1 MEKNNSIFFGDLQ
14 PLQKKKKLIP
24 PPRDIVPVKPPE
36 KKKEEEKEKRTVKSL
51 HEYAVEK
58 EKLLEIPTKNHE
70 QLPSM
75 KDVLSYISRLPTR
88 PFWFKASQENIIN
101 STALKKVPMMDVLT
115 RGYIKPFL
123 KSGPYPCRNIQC
135 ESERMGGFRLRI
147 LQMPGKN
154 DGVWCFLC
162 HLFESNKLYFESLN
176 RHEQHEFERKFKDM
190 VDTDDL
196 LPTLEN
202 AKALL
207 KSGNKKLPKD
217 FKAFVE
223 RWEKETNCNYQIHY
237 FMVQVDVPGE
247 YRLDRTLDNEK
258 DVRGLYGP
266 FPIYNVDNYRKVNN
280 NEWIESDAMV
290 FRPTQTM
297 SSNPIESCC
306 TTKKDKANSFFQIVN
321 KHDSQKLYLESQ
333 Q

>member
-1 MEKNNSIFFGDLQ
+1 MEEEKKNFILNFEGFE
-14 PLQKKKKLIP
+14 PLKKKKKKKNVI
-24 PPRDIVPVKPPE
+24 RDIEPPVKKTKIVE
-36 KKKEEEKEKRTVKSL
+36 GQEEGQKGQEGKETKTPTVNPASPNRRLSVKSL
-51 HEYAVEK
+51 KEYALEK
-58 EKLLEIPTKNHE
+58 ESLLEIPTNTHE

-88 PFWFKASQENIIN
+88 PFWYQATQENILN
-101 STALKKVPMMDVLT
+101 SNALKKTPTMDVLT

-123 KSGPYPCRNIQC
+123 KSGPYPCKNIKC
-135 ESERMGGFRLRI
+135 ESERLGGFRLRI
-147 LQMPGKN
+147 LQMPGKT

-162 HLFESNKLYFESLN
+162 HLFETNKLYFESLN
-176 RHEQHEFERKFKDM
+176 R
-190 VDTDDL
+190 T
-196 LPTLEN
+196 EN
-202 AKALL
+202 GG
-207 KSGNKKLPKD
+207 SS
-217 FKAFVE
+217 V
-223 RWEKETNCNYQIHY
+223 NYQIHY

-266 FPIYNVDNYRKVNN
+266 FPIYNVNNYKKLPNQ
-280 NEWIESDAMV
+280 NEWIESDALV

-297 SSNPIESCC
+297 SSSLIESCS
-306 TTKKDKANSFFQIVN
+306 TTKKGKGNSYFQIVN